1 MFGKQPRRGG
11 IAHSYPFLTHDTLRV
26 FTDWDLGSPR
36 RKPTAGWLSAN
47 RDKFQDGDSIFL
59 KTDHIHTFATTIDP
73 VINKSYVLITG
84 NSAYS
89 PTGKYNPAPGNP
101 KEILAL
107 LDSPRLLRWFA
118 QNPGRVHHKLEALP
132 VGLENS
138 RWGRL
143 GKAEVM
149 AEVLPPQVRIYH

>member
-1 MFGKQPRRGG
+1 MCQVFGKKPLRDG
-11 IAHSYPFLTHDTLRV
+11 IPHSYPFLTHDTLRV
-26 FTDWDLGSPR
+26 FTDWDLHS
-36 RKPTAGWLSAN
+36 KPTTAWVSAN

-59 KTDHIHTFATTIDP
+59 KTDYIHTFATTIDP

-89 PTGKYNPAPGNP
+89 PTGKYSPVPGNS
-101 KEILAL
+101 KKILAL

-143 GKAEVM
+143 GKP
-149 AEVLPPQVRIYH
+149 EVLADVLMPQVRA